1 MYASAK
7 PKFPSPPSCRA
18 ERTVSPAG
26 SSRYRDLSA
35 RFSGNAGGTTENFF
49 ALSFETQGVFSCIC
63 AFDCR
68 GRCLHRPAQNSPFLQ
83 NSSANSQLPKRA
95 DRVVDPCSKVSLP
108 PVLRRGGR
116 LCPPAEY
123 TDFTGISGD
132 FAASQRADVGIGPYE
147 HAGNCILIRLRFP
160 L

>member
-1 MYASAK
+1 M
-7 PKFPSPPSCRA
+7 
-18 ERTVSPAG
+18 
-26 SSRYRDLSA
+26 SA
-35 RFSGNAGGTTENFF
+35 RFSGNAGGTTEIFF
-49 ALSFETQGVFSCIC
+49 ALSMKTQGVFLASAHSIVGADAHIGPAEQTAFTEIYGEFAGTC
-63 AFDCR
+63 AFGCR